1 MLKHYTILTIEIKY
15 ISSNKLLAS
24 VLLKLLTK
32 HQTYVERSNAMFKES
47 RSSYKQLYSN
57 K

>member
-1 MLKHYTILTIEIKY
+1 MLKHYTILTVEIKY
-15 ISSNKLLAS
+15 ISNKLLAS

-32 HQTYVERSNAMFKES
+32 HQTYIERSNAMFKES